1 MKTTLHTVLC
11 VAIRLGAVL
20 MAVSILEQIPGLV
33 FYSTQDGHLVLGALS
48 LYGAGLLV
56 ACALWLWPNL
66 LAWWAVARN
75 HQEVLEMTI
84 SPGRLQY
91 VAMSVVGVWTFI
103 GGLSGFVGHGA
114 IIVLIKHEATV
125 GNPSGMVPMTEW
137 HWMVYYGTMLLAGA
151 ALALGARGLAGLL
164 HRLRGYPH
172 ATTATTDHDADFAQD
187 R

>member
-20 MAVSILEQIPGLV
+20 MAVGILEQIPSLV
-33 FYSTQDGHLVLGALS
+33 FYPTQGGHLVWAALS

-91 VAMSVVGVWTFI
+91 VAMSVVGVWMFI

-114 IIVLIKHEATV
+114 IIVFIKHEAMV
-125 GNPSGMVPMTEW
+125 GNPSGTVPMTEW
-137 HWMVYYGTMLLAGA
+137 HWMAYYGTMLLAGA

-164 HRLRGYPH
+164 HSLRGYPR
-172 ATTATTDHDADFAQD
+172 ATTAMTDHDADFAQD

>member
-20 MAVSILEQIPGLV
+20 MALGILEQIPGLV
-33 FYSTQDGHLVLGALS
+33 FYPSQDGHLVVGALS
-48 LYGAGLLV
+48 LCGAGLLV

-103 GGLSGFVGHGA
+103 GGLSGFVGHGV
-114 IIVLIKHEATV
+114 IIVLIKHEATI

-164 HRLRGYPH
+164 YRLRGYPH
-172 ATTATTDHDADFAQD
+172 VATATSDHDADFAQD